1 MTKDSRVGM
10 ELQKSMGHIETRY
23 QNYKCRETNDT
34 LNVSGLG
41 GK

>member
-1 MTKDSRVGM
+1 MTKDSTVGM
-10 ELQKSMGHIETRY
+10 EVQKSMGYIDTRY
-23 QNYKCRETNDT
+23 QNYKCRETNDA